1 VTVVVALTSR
11 LSEFALGAVR
21 EMLRERGLSVSDD
34 AELIGRA
41 SPSAESGLAVI
52 PPVLDLLVREMRKY
66 VVVVVTLAYPR
77 QWSGVLDSFLGPG
90 FRLWACSDEPPD
102 QNLAFAMTDF
112 VLDLAH
118 GVRAGLDPAVATL
131 AGGPELRPN
140 RYELALFLAEAQA
153 SRSAGLRGS
162 VGCALIDG
170 VGDVI
175 ALGTNEVP
183 RAGGGQYWAD
193 SPDDARD
200 VHNGMDPAWTSKM
213 ALVQSVLQYTE
224 AERGAQF
231 GDLESLAARFLDHLD
246 NGQLPS
252 HDRAAQTLESLG
264 RVVHAEL
271 AALASAAR
279 HGAVVVGCEAVVT
292 RPPCRQ
298 CLRQLIVTGVSTV
311 RFLGHADAA
320 DYPFHADAI
329 TPDGTIPDGTTPDGT
344 TPAKVHVAPFCGVTP
359 RGYDKVFGT
368 GRSGSGTL
376 GSALAALVAGDEPV
390 SPATLLGALAD
401 RL

>member
-1 VTVVVALTSR
+1 VTVVLALTTR
-11 LSEFALGAVR
+11 LSELAL
-21 EMLRERGLSVSDD
+21 ETLRQLLGERGLSVSDD
-34 AELIGRA
+34 AELIDRVCA
-41 SPSAESGLAVI
+41 SVESGSAVI
-52 PPVLDLLVREMRKY
+52 PPVLDGLLQEMQKY
-66 VVVVVTLAYPR
+66 DVVVVTLASPR
-77 QWSGVLDSFLGPG
+77 QWSHLLDNFLGSG
-90 FRLWACSDEPPD
+90 FRLWACSDEPPE
-102 QNLAFAMTDF
+102 QNLAFATTDY
-112 VLDLAH
+112 VVDLTQ
-118 GVRAGLDPAVATL
+118 GVTPGLEPAVATL
-131 AGGPELRPN
+131 VGGPELRPN

-193 SPDDARD
+193 SADDARD
-200 VHNGMDPAWTSKM
+200 VHNGTDPAWTSKM
-213 ALVQSVLQYTE
+213 ALIQSVLRYTE
-224 AERGAQF
+224 AERGTQL
-231 GDLESLAARFLDHLD
+231 GDVTSLAANFLDHLD
-246 NGQLPS
+246 NGDLPS

-279 HGAVVVGCEAVVT
+279 HGAAVVGCEAVVT

-320 DYPFHADAI
+320 HYPFHADAI
-329 TPDGTIPDGTTPDGT
+329 TADSA
-344 TPAKVHVAPFCGVTP
+344 TPAKVQVAPFCGVTP
-359 RGYDKVFGT
+359 RGYDKVFGA
-368 GRSGSGTL
+368 GRSSITL
-376 GSALAALVAGDEPV
+376 GSALASVLAGDTPL
-390 SPATLLGALAD
+390 SLDTLLATLVD
-401 RL
+401 RP